1 LRYNYCDRYTIIAK
15 ARHRKGSQSD
25 GYPVEAGRF
34 LGLGSK
40 AIEVNADAIE
50 QSPIGLLRLG
60 GAQVRSLSEQ
70 KGSSRGRTID
80 SWQ

>member
-1 LRYNYCDRYTIIAK
+1 LQKQDT
-15 ARHRKGSQSD
+15 ARGAQSD

-50 QSPIGLLRLG
+50 QFADRITLRLG